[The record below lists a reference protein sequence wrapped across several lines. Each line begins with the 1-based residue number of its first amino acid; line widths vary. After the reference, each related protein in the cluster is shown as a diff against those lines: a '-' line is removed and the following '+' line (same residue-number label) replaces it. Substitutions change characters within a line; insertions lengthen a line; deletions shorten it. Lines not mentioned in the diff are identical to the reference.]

1 MISILLMLLL
11 SVIRAQQVS
20 PVPSCPASCVVCSE
34 EAVICQR
41 LTHIIDAPDSTQAL
55 FLTEGSISAVQPASL
70 SDLTNITVIGLSH
83 NHISELGKEAFRNLP
98 FLHTLLLDHNLL
110 TGQALQGGALTNL
123 TQLEVLALGHNLI
136 SMIQA
141 VWFKG
146 SKALLSLKLEGN
158 LLTSLDSG
166 SFPLNDLRELE
177 TLDLSDNLID
187 NLERNSFHGLVSL
200 KTLDLSRNRLSSA
213 PAEAFSYLSWLTSL
227 NLDLNTW
234 NCTCELLELA
244 AVLSTF
250 IQQPDK
256 TLYNGRKMVCVSADN
271 PAVTTVLELTEANC
285 VPSNQN
291 ITVQIETRGSITPQ
305 LYARD
310 LAITAVI
317 CFIGGVGLT
326 LLAVFIYYQVS
337 RRKKLKESRRL
348 EEEEQRNGTVAN
360 HISHLN
366 VSERTRDFLLQ
377 ANSSHPWN
385 KEAMTS
391 DSKTYSHGGHFK
403 SRAEEN
409 GSYLQCP
416 HCNTDRMMP
425 NPMRR
430 DNWMNGGIEVEG
442 DQERR
447 IRRMMM
453 EEERRRTGIQHGNL
467 SRDKIDLHGNT
478 NSSFHPPREISTQR
492 TETSLSYKTGK
503 YMDNHRANVE
513 AKVRGY
519 ETLHCKS
526 CHRTYRPS
534 DHDVRQGRIR
544 SNPTDSALFDD
555 FPSQHRLVDRKKNDH
570 HKFDDTKRTE
580 LRRDSR
586 NVTFDL
592 GSPRISQGKKKM
604 VEEAGTS
611 RDKDKIMERTHKVQS
626 SRLLKVKLNLNPLR
640 KSKVLPRRNNE
651 QGHTEKGSSKKSKEK
666 SKEKRQSIKE
676 GEGRGSIRKS
686 SKRNKNTREKIKK
699 SSETG
704 GSAKE
709 GEKEK
714 EDKQKEEGGQKSK
727 TSAKKKKTTSLS
739 EQDSPEDTVGDQAEN
754 SHPESSR
761 PEDNTTASAQSV
773 SAAVS
778 AQAQSMQS
786 SQYQGAGL
794 APGGTQLSYQ
804 HPFSLISADKNRT
817 SNFSLLGSAGPQPTG
832 SSLSL
837 QAGNRLL
844 HPTSAGSTALLPGGP
859 TNPTDPGITFSGP
872 SMALRGA
879 TGSLGGKAAGEIMS
893 SVPSLLAHSV
903 HANTLQSSS
912 IHTPHLN
919 TSQTTGHPLN
929 VANPAVNPTPSNP
942 SESQL
947 PSNGS
952 PLVATLKAD
961 SVQSIQTGEGQLQLP
976 TESQTLLTKESLSDQ
991 GQNEISAVTPQ
1002 AGKPMTTVE
1011 SISNN
1016 NSQTETEHVPG
1027 GSTVNMP
1034 AEDVTLTEGLAVGGL
1049 GEGKQVAGAS
1059 VSGVSAPS
1067 MSTPSGSSPGAAP
1080 AAAPLLQQEYL
1091 SEEGG
1096 SSPRRK
1102 LRLVLPEKTS
1112 SRPPTSL
1119 ERKIR

>member
-1 MISILLMLLL
+1 MISVLLMLLL

-20 PVPSCPASCVVCSE
+20 AVPSCPASCVVCSE

-55 FLTEGSISAVQPASL
+55 LLTEGSISTVQPDSL
-70 SDLTNITVIGLSH
+70 SGLTNITVIGLSH
-83 NHISELGKEAFRNLP
+83 NHISELGEEAFRNLP

-110 TGQALQGGALTNL
+110 TSQALQGGALTNL

-146 SKALLSLKLEGN
+146 TKALLSLKLEGN

-187 NLERNSFHGLVSL
+187 NLERTSFHGLVSL
-200 KTLDLSRNRLSSA
+200 KTLDLSRNRLSAA
-213 PAEAFSYLSWLTSL
+213 PAEAFSYLSWLTNLS
-227 NLDLNTW
+227 LDLNTW

-348 EEEEQRNGTVAN
+348 EEEEERNGTVAN

-366 VSERTRDFLLQ
+366 VSERRRDFLLQ
-377 ANSSHPWN
+377 ANSSQPWN
-385 KEAMTS
+385 KEAMIS
-391 DSKTYSHGGHFK
+391 DSKTHSHGGHFR

-409 GSYLQCP
+409 GGYLQCP
-416 HCNTDRMMP
+416 HCNTDWMMP

-430 DNWMNGGIEVEG
+430 DNWMNGGIEMEG

-447 IRRMMM
+447 RRRMMM
-453 EEERRRTGIQHGNL
+453 EEERRRTHIQHGNL
-467 SRDKIDLHGNT
+467 SRDKINLHGNT
-478 NSSFHPPREISTQR
+478 NSSLHPPREISSQR
-492 TETSLSYKTGK
+492 TETLLSYNTGK
-503 YMDNHRANVE
+503 DMDNHRANVE

-526 CHRTYRPS
+526 CNRTYRPS
-534 DHDVRQGRIR
+534 DHDVRQGRIH
-544 SNPTDSALFDD
+544 SNPTDSALFVD
-555 FPSQHRLVDRKKNDH
+555 FPSQDRLVDRKKNGL
-570 HKFDDTKRTE
+570 HKFDNTKRTE
-580 LRRDSR
+580 LKRDSR

-592 GSPRISQGKKKM
+592 GSPRISQGKEKM
-604 VEEAGTS
+604 VEEAVYS
-611 RDKDKIMERTHKVQS
+611 RDKDEIMQRTHKVQS

-651 QGHTEKGSSKKSKEK
+651 QGHTEKGSSKKI
-666 SKEKRQSIKE
+666 KEKRQHGKE
-676 GEGRGSIRKS
+676 GEGRVGKGKS
-686 SKRNKNTREKIKK
+686 GKRNKNTGETIKK
-699 SSETG
+699 SSKTG
-704 GSAKE
+704 GLAKE

-714 EDKQKEEGGQKSK
+714 EDEQKEEGGQKSK

-739 EQDSPEDTVGDQAEN
+739 EQDSPEDAVGDQAEN

-761 PEDNTTASAQSV
+761 PADNTTTSVQSV

-786 SQYQGAGL
+786 FQYQGAGL
-794 APGGTQLSYQ
+794 ALSSTQLSYQ

-817 SNFSLLGSAGPQPTG
+817 ANFSLLGSAGPQPTG

-837 QAGNRLL
+837 QGGNRLL
-844 HPTSAGSTALLPGGP
+844 NTTSAGSTTLLPEGP
-859 TNPTDPGITFSGP
+859 TNPGTPFSGP

-893 SVPSLLAHSV
+893 SVPSLLTNSA
-903 HANTLQSSS
+903 HANTLQANPV
-912 IHTPHLN
+912 HTAHLN
-919 TSQTTGHPLN
+919 TSQTEGHPLKL
-929 VANPAVNPTPSNP
+929 ANPAVNPTPSNP

-952 PLVATLKAD
+952 PLVATLKPD
-961 SVQSIQTGEGQLQLP
+961 SAQSIQTGEGQLQLP
-976 TESQTLLTKESLSDQ
+976 TESQTPFTKESLPDQ
-991 GQNEISAVTPQ
+991 GQDEISGVTPQ
-1002 AGKPMTTVE
+1002 AVKPMTTVE
-1011 SISNN
+1011 NISNN

-1027 GSTVNMP
+1027 ASTVKMP
-1034 AEDVTLTEGLAVGGL
+1034 AENVTLVEGLAAGGL
-1049 GEGKQVAGAS
+1049 GGKQVTGVS

-1080 AAAPLLQQEYL
+1080 AVAPLLQQEYL